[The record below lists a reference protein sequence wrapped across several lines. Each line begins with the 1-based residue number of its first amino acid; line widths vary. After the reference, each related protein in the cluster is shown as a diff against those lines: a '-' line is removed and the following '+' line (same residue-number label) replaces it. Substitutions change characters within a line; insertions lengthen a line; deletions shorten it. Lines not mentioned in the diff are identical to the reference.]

1 MVLQL
6 ALIMPLYNFRLRF
19 NFAEGYRIDSD
30 AEEIE
35 LLISPLGERIRL
47 RSGAIGT
54 PIKDHN
60 QAAVLG
66 GPYTS
71 KDQARA
77 AAEKSKRALL
87 YWAIDQRLGI
97 DFGDG
102 KQRSIFTNEG
112 LAMLEKE
119 HGCPFRNDIHGIDV
133 YEHVEKLKFVNF
145 NVKATVGEYPP
156 NLISTFQREY
166 LNSRQLTEKQVLAS
180 EIYASSFFDVSS
192 RSRFITLVTAV
203 EALLEPLKHSDE
215 VEALVEELKAT
226 TQKSK
231 IDTPTRESI
240 IGSLERLRHQSIG
253 QAGRML
259 ADRLISN
266 EFFDGQSS
274 ADFFTRCYDLR
285 SQILHRGTIEDD
297 SVDIWHLANVME
309 SFVAGLLL
317 AALNSAPQQGTGA
330 DDGN

>member
-1 MVLQL
+1 
-6 ALIMPLYNFRLRF
+6 MPSYSFRLRF
-19 NFAEGYRIDSD
+19 NFAEAYRIESD
-30 AEEIE
+30 VEEIE
-35 LLISPLGERIRL
+35 LLVSPLGERIRL

-87 YWAIDQRLGI
+87 YWAIVQRLGI

-102 KQRSIFTNEG
+102 KQRSGFTNEG
-112 LAMLEKE
+112 LAELEKRL
-119 HGCPFRNDIHGIDV
+119 GCPVKNDIHGIDV
-133 YEHVEKLKFVNF
+133 YEQVEKLKFVQF
-145 NVKATVGEYPP
+145 NAKATVGKDPP
-156 NLISTFQREY
+156 ALISTFQREF

-203 EALLEPLKHSDE
+203 EALLEPLRRPDE
-215 VEALVEELKAT
+215 VEVLVEGLRAKTRE
-226 TQKSK
+226 SG
-231 IDTPTRESI
+231 IDEPTKESI
-240 IGSLERLRHQSIG
+240 IGSLGRLRHQSIG

-259 ADRLISN
+259 ADRLIPKG
-266 EFFDGQSS
+266 FFDGQSS

-285 SQILHRGTIEDD
+285 SQILHRGTTGDD

-309 SFVAGLLL
+309 NFVAELLL
-317 AALNSAPQQGTGA
+317 AALNNAPKQSTGA
-330 DDGN
+330 DAGN